1 MDIKDAAE
9 GVREWHDFYL
19 LAGTAAATLLG
30 LLFIAVT
37 LNADLILA
45 GSRPHTKRVAE
56 QAFQNYIAV
65 LMLSMIF
72 LEHGYPNRVIAVQM
86 VTLSFVMTLWS
97 VQRLRSAL
105 SVSDESFNKS
115 RTLRRLLPSL
125 LGYFLMLEA
134 ALRVRYRRS
143 ASVRFCTN
151 TAVNLGHRYLVG
163 PAGARGRNQA
173 QQAACFKRDKR
184 MISSRKCRV
193 ISSRSPRASTG
204 HRAQAA
210 SARILP
216 LCSRSRLE
224 NRHRASRFCHS
235 RW

>member
-9 GVREWHDFYL
+9 ALREWHDFYL

-125 LGYFLMLEA
+125 LGYLLMLVFGWKLRYGFDTDEA
-134 ALRVRYRRS
+134 RVFAFAPILLLIS
-143 ASVRFCTN
+143 ATGTSWDLLVRVAEIRHN
-151 TAVNLGHRYLVG
+151 TRHASS
-163 PAGARGRNQA
+163 AGSQ
-173 QQAACFKRDKR
+173 
-184 MISSRKCRV
+184 
-193 ISSRSPRASTG
+193 
-204 HRAQAA
+204 
-210 SARILP
+210 
-216 LCSRSRLE
+216 
-224 NRHRASRFCHS
+224 
-235 RW
+235 